1 MLTLWQDVRHS
12 LRVLRKSPG
21 FTVAAVATLA
31 LGIGL
36 NTAIFTVVNALLLRP
51 LPVAHADRMVA
62 VSVSQNGAVAL
73 PVFSYPEYQDV
84 RRRASSAFSDMLA
97 YRPGM
102 DGMEADGRADRF
114 TSAYVSPNFFAMLG
128 LKPELGRLPGP
139 EEGLAPGDD
148 PVLVLSFA
156 FWQSRFAGDPGV
168 VGKHV
173 RISGQPITVIGV
185 LPRKFR
191 GLETLGEPQGYL
203 PYSMM
208 GIDGVAGNFM
218 EDRNLRWL
226 RVRAFLRDGVDL
238 AQARAVL
245 EVIGQRLAQ
254 TYPDS
259 NRGVSYVVEPERM
272 QRIPSTGAGM
282 VAASTL
288 FLALAAAV
296 LALACMNLTNLLL
309 VRTVLRRREM
319 ALRAALGAARGRL
332 MRQLLTESVLLS
344 CLGGIAGL
352 PIAAF
357 VSSALGSLRQ
367 FSDLGG
373 DLDFSLDA
381 RVFGYSFAAALVTGI
396 LVGLSPAWLISRVNL
411 SGVLR
416 EGARGASPARQTLRS
431 ILVGGQIAG
440 SLVLLIVAA
449 LFTRSLVQAQRMDI
463 GFDPSGVVQVQLDP
477 HQVGYHDEQT
487 RAFYDELLRRVR
499 TLPGVES
506 ASLACCGPDSA
517 VMDMDAVVVEQGAA
531 PDARQ
536 TPSRFLMNRVA
547 PDFFETLRM
556 PILEGRAFTDAD
568 NSGAPRVAVINQVMA
583 ERLWPGK
590 DPIGRTFH
598 QARDPQHEVRVIG
611 VVRNSRSFALLA
623 PPTSYYY
630 VPLAQGSMSMETLLV
645 RSRTAPEATLV
656 AVEKQIA
663 ALAPGLPLAD
673 AEPMTDAL
681 GGLMGFLMFRMAA
694 WLAAGFGLVG
704 LVLAVIGVYGVVS
717 YAAAQRTQEIG
728 IRMALGARPADIR
741 RLVLRH
747 GMIVTAC
754 GLAVGLLLSAAVAFG
769 VSRFLFGVAALDP
782 YAFAAASFLL
792 AGVTAGAI
800 YIPSARAARS
810 DPMAAL
816 RQE

>member
-1 MLTLWQDVRHS
+1 MHTLWQDLRHS

-36 NTAIFTVVNALLLRP
+36 NTAIFAVVNALLLRP
-51 LPVAHADRMVA
+51 LPVAHADRIVA
-62 VSVSQNGAVAL
+62 VSVSQNRAVGL

-84 RRRASSAFSDMLA
+84 RQRASSAFSDMLA
-97 YRPGM
+97 YRPGV
-102 DGMEADGRADRF
+102 DGIEADGRADRF
-114 TSAYVSPNFFAMLG
+114 TSSYVSPNFFSMLG

-139 EEGLAPGDD
+139 KEGLAPGDD
-148 PVLVLSFA
+148 PVLILSFT
-156 FWQSRFAGDPGV
+156 FWKSRFAGDPGV
-168 VGKHV
+168 VGKQV
-173 RISGQPITVIGV
+173 RINGQPVAIIGV

-191 GLETLGEPQGYL
+191 GLETMGEPQGYL
-203 PYSMM
+203 PYSMLA
-208 GIDGVAGNFM
+208 IDGVAGNFM

-226 RVRAFLRDGVDL
+226 RVRAFLRDGVGL

-245 EVIGQRLAQ
+245 DVIAQGLAQ

-282 VAASTL
+282 IAASTL
-288 FLALAAAV
+288 FLGLAASV
-296 LALACMNLTNLLL
+296 LALACVNLANLLL

-332 MRQLLTESVLLS
+332 MRQLLTESVLLA
-344 CLGGIAGL
+344 CLGGIAAL
-352 PIAAF
+352 PVGAF

-367 FSDLGG
+367 FSDLGS

-381 RVFGYSFAAALVTGI
+381 RVFGYSLAAALVTGI
-396 LVGLSPAWLISRVNL
+396 LVGLAPAWLIWRANL
-411 SGVLR
+411 SDVLR
-416 EGARGASPARQTLRS
+416 EGARGASAARQPLRS
-431 ILVGGQIAG
+431 ILVCGQIAG

-449 LFTRSLVQAQRMDI
+449 LFTRSLVEAERMDI
-463 GFDPSGVVQVQLDP
+463 GFDPNGVVQVQLDP
-477 HQVGYHDEQT
+477 RHVGYHDEQS
-487 RAFYDELLRRVR
+487 RIFYDELLRRMR

-517 VMDMDAVVVEQGAA
+517 VMDMDAVMEQGAT

-536 TPSRFLMNRVA
+536 TPLRFLMNRVA
-547 PDFFETLRM
+547 PDFFQTLRM

-568 NSGAPRVAVINQVMA
+568 DRSAPRVAVINQAMA

-598 QARDPQHEVRVIG
+598 QAREPQHDVRVIG
-611 VVRNSRSFALLA
+611 VVRNSRSFALFA
-623 PPTSYYY
+623 PPAPYFY
-630 VPLAQGSMSMETLLV
+630 VPLAQGSMLTETLLV
-645 RSRTAPEATLV
+645 RSRMAPEATLT

-704 LVLAVIGVYGVVS
+704 LVLAVIGLYGVVS
-717 YAAAQRTQEIG
+717 YAVAQRTQEIG

-747 GMIVTAC
+747 GMIVTAS
-754 GLAVGLLLSAAVAFG
+754 GLAVGLLLSAAVALG
-769 VSRFLFGVAALDP
+769 VSRFLFGVSALDP
-782 YAFAAASFLL
+782 YAFAGAALLL
-792 AGVTAGAI
+792 AGVTAGAS

-810 DPMAAL
+810 EPMSAL
-816 RQE
+816 HQE